1 MSPSKLL
8 SEHQLYS
15 ANVPPKTLTQHHDT
29 LRRKNRVLTPKGAPL
44 SPVLSEG
51 EAVSGSDEGAQA
63 GAPGVMGRQPRRTR
77 ECVSVL

>member
-1 MSPSKLL
+1 MTPSKLL

-15 ANVPPKTLTQHHDT
+15 ANVPPQNTQHHDT
-29 LRRKNRVLTPKGAPL
+29 LRWKNRVLTPKGAPL

-63 GAPGVMGRQPRRTR
+63 RAPGVMGRQPRRTG